1 MKFRRENQIQWWI
14 ISIISIHPFIH
25 QLHPLKF
32 RSSPPKKDDDLEEF
46 VPFLGATQQVGGGK
60 CRHLHPSIPGSD
72 YRSNL
77 GRFGESLASQEATL
91 AQGALGILPKQPASF
106 TKNTWGVSIR
116 RVVARGPRQKGQ
128 NQLVLVVW
136 VSFLGCGILIFSEP
150 TWRKINNFFPGD
162 SRSEKF
168 ASRFFFFLHFSDVSD
183 SSQRL
188 AQNNLV
194 LKPNLNCPDLP
205 RMMWGDESRG
215 WWWDLFFQ
223 TSLFQ
228 SWGSTMIKETQ
239 EKHLNE
245 VLLCLPSQEKLRRTI
260 AHEFKAFQGHTIV
273 IPFFPQQKTF
283 SEPATFQVTALFS
296 E

>member
-1 MKFRRENQIQWWI
+1 M
-14 ISIISIHPFIH
+14 
-25 QLHPLKF
+25 
-32 RSSPPKKDDDLEEF
+32 
-46 VPFLGATQQVGGGK
+46 GGGK

-168 ASRFFFFLHFSDVSD
+168 ASRFFFFAFFRCFGLLPKTGTEQFGVE
-183 SSQRL
+183 
-188 AQNNLV
+188 AK
-194 LKPNLNCPDLP
+194 LKLP
-205 RMMWGDESRG
+205 R
-215 WWWDLFFQ
+215 
-223 TSLFQ
+223 
-228 SWGSTMIKETQ
+228 STQ
-239 EKHLNE
+239 ND
-245 VLLCLPSQEKLRRTI
+245 V
-260 AHEFKAFQGHTIV
+260 GG
-273 IPFFPQQKTF
+273 
-283 SEPATFQVTALFS
+283 
-296 E
+296 